1 MPERHVLPSVDQVL
15 AQMAGAQVF
24 SKLDC
29 YNAFL
34 QIPLTSES
42 RHPTTFIT
50 PFGRYCFCRAP
61 YDINFMPEIYQ
72 KRMSVLLQ
80 GIEGV
85 VCLIEDILVI
95 GRDQQE
101 HDSRLYAVLRH
112 LQEVN
117 VTLNDKLEISVPE
130 LKYVDH
136 LVIAAGIK
144 SDTQKVAA
152 IIDMAPPTNVAE
164 VKCFL
169 GMVNQLAKFSP
180 RLPELSAPIRELL
193 RKDRTWSW
201 VRP

>member
-1 MPERHVLPSVDQVL
+1 M
-15 AQMAGAQVF
+15 
-24 SKLDC
+24 
-29 YNAFL
+29 
-34 QIPLTSES
+34 
-42 RHPTTFIT
+42 
-50 PFGRYCFCRAP
+50 
-61 YDINFMPEIYQ
+61 
-72 KRMSVLLQ
+72 
-80 GIEGV
+80 
-85 VCLIEDILVI
+85 
-95 GRDQQE
+95 
-101 HDSRLYAVLRH
+101 LRH
-112 LQEVN
+112 LQEAN

-136 LVIAAGIK
+136 LVSAAGIK

-201 VRP
+201 VGP